1 MKVEH
6 RMTRDCVAV
15 AASATLDEAVRWMAA
30 LDCGALPVVGDG
42 RQVLGMVTDR
52 DVCLLAQSRGR
63 RLVELC
69 VVDAMSRDVVAC
81 APDDDVRTAQNLMRD
96 AQVRRLPVVDAD
108 GMLVGV
114 ITLGQIARAGIE
126 RGDVSH
132 ASVGETLAAIS
143 RPRAASRA

>member
-15 AASATLDEAVRWMAA
+15 AASATLDEVVRWMAA

-63 RLVELC
+63 RLVELR
-69 VVDAMSRDVVAC
+69 VVDAMSREVVAC

-108 GMLVGV
+108 GVLVGV

-126 RGDVSH
+126 RGDVSR

-143 RPRAASRA
+143 RPRAVSRA